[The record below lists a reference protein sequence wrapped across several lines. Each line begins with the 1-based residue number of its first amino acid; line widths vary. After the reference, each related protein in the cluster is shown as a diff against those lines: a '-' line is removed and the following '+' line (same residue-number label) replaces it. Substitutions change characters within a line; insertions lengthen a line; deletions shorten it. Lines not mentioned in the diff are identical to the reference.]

1 MDLRHLRYFQAIAEE
16 LSFSRAARRLNVVQ
30 PALSRALKELEGEIG
45 TELLARTR
53 RSVKL
58 TAAGRV
64 LLDETAI
71 MFERLE
77 QTIRRVRR
85 AAEGQEGE
93 LRLGYIG
100 PPTQIFLGRLLEEYA
115 RRCPRVTVHLEERT
129 PERVWEMV
137 AKGRLHIGLTRP
149 VLAHAALQMQTLA
162 LRKERLCAAI
172 PHGHAWHARQSLPWR
187 SLAGQSLI
195 VLARR
200 EGAGSHDE
208 ILAGCRQ
215 AGFSPK
221 LLHTPSVVSTI
232 LRYVESGTGIGIVPE
247 SLGDTE
253 PSARWSLVPLTPSL
267 TIPLVMV
274 WKEEHEEPPVI
285 AFRGLVGEWLKNG
298 KMWKRE

>member
-30 PALSRALKELEGEIG
+30 PALSRALKELEGEVG

-58 TAAGRV
+58 TTAGRV
-64 LLDETAI
+64 LLDETAL

-100 PPTQIFLGRLLEEYA
+100 PPTQRFLGRLLEEYA

-149 VLAHAALQMQTLA
+149 VLAHAALQMQTLS
-162 LRKERLCAAI
+162 LRNEQLCAAI
-172 PHGHAWHARQSLPWR
+172 PQGHEWQGRKSLPWR
-187 SLAGQSLI
+187 SLGGQPLI

-215 AGFSPK
+215 AGFTPK

-253 PSARWSLVPLTPSL
+253 LSARWSLVPLTPSL

-274 WKEEHEEPPVI
+274 WKEEHEEPPMI
-285 AFRGLVGEWLKNG
+285 AFRSLVSEWLRARKL
-298 KMWKRE
+298 